1 MAKQTVQRLLLDT
14 KPGDVVLRTFERLTG
29 LGVVKLE
36 EIENGRVAATGKGNA
51 AAAKRTPPRD

>member
-36 EIENGRVAATGKGNA
+36 EIEDVRVAATPKAKSRAPAKG
-51 AAAKRTPPRD
+51 

>member
-29 LGVVKLE
+29 LGIVKLE
-36 EIENGRVAATGKGNA
+36 EIENVQVAATPKAKSRAPASGN
-51 AAAKRTPPRD
+51 

>member
-1 MAKQTVQRLLLDT
+1 MRREIQRLLLDT

-36 EIENGRVAATGKGNA
+36 EIEDVRVAATPKGEA
-51 AAAKRTPPRD
+51 ATSRAPASGH

>member
-1 MAKQTVQRLLLDT
+1 MAKATVQRLLLDT

-36 EIENGRVAATGKGNA
+36 EIEDVRAVATAKGNA
-51 AAAKRTPPRD
+51 AKSRAPTRD

>member
-1 MAKQTVQRLLLDT
+1 MRREIQRLLLDT

-36 EIENGRVAATGKGNA
+36 EIENVQVAATPKGNA
-51 AAAKRTPPRD
+51 AAKSRAPTRL

>member
-1 MAKQTVQRLLLDT
+1 MKREIQRLLLDT

-36 EIENGRVAATGKGNA
+36 EIENVQVAAT
-51 AAAKRTPPRD
+51 P

>member
-29 LGVVKLE
+29 LGVVRLE
-36 EIENGRVAATGKGNA
+36 EIEDVRVAATPKGETA
-51 AAAKRTPPRD
+51 TSRAPASGH

>member
-29 LGVVKLE
+29 LGVVRLE
-36 EIENGRVAATGKGNA
+36 EIEDVRAATTPKGQ
-51 AAAKRTPPRD
+51 AAAKSRAPTRG